1 MEPIL
6 KKIHYDKIIYNI
18 FPTLCPKLEFVTIQ
32 GYKLSR
38 DIYNIIKLAGT
49 Q

>member
-18 FPTLCPKLEFVTIQ
+18 FPTLCPKLGFVTIQ

-38 DIYNIIKLAGT
+38 DIHNIIKLAGT